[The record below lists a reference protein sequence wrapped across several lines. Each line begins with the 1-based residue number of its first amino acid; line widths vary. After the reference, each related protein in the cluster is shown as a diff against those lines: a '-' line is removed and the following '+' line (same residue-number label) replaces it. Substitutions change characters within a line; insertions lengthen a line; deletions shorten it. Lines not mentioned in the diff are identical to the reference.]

1 MDNIASG
8 GVNVNGGFMFE
19 IGYNCFNEELAYKFH
34 NKILRYL
41 FKKDLEK
48 SVRVKLHGTYI
59 SVSIS
64 AESDKATQVLT
75 KCNKKY
81 EKVCRR

>member
-1 MDNIASG
+1 
-8 GVNVNGGFMFE
+8 MFE
-19 IGYNCFNEELAYKFH
+19 VRYSCFNEELAYKLH

-41 FKKDLEK
+41 LKKDLEK
-48 SVRVKLHGTYI
+48 SVRVKLHGKYL

-64 AESDKATQVLT
+64 EKSNKVTQVLT
-75 KCNKKY
+75 KCNKSY

>member
-1 MDNIASG
+1 
-8 GVNVNGGFMFE
+8 MFE
-19 IGYNCFNEELAYKFH
+19 IRYNCFNEESAYKLY

-48 SVRVKLHGTYI
+48 SVRVKLHDTYI
-59 SVSIS
+59 NVSIS

>member
-19 IGYNCFNEELAYKFH
+19 IRYNCFNEELAYKLH

-48 SVRVKLHGTYI
+48 SVRVKLHGT
-59 SVSIS
+59 
-64 AESDKATQVLT
+64 
-75 KCNKKY
+75 
-81 EKVCRR
+81 